1 MSSLP
6 KWFLPVVV
14 VVLLLLGLG
23 SVTVAFAYG
32 ITHHQWDGTAT
43 RRFARMTGFP
53 AARLAS
59 KKIPYTDYLEL
70 MDAQKILLAT
80 EAAKQQGLNAVPDID
95 RRKGAL
101 ETLLKNNAIEDIAER
116 EKIVITPLD
125 VDRFFDQLTGLAST
139 STTTTVQSVDEY
151 LRDNFGWTQTEYKKY
166 VVRPGMLR
174 EIIDQKRTQNKD
186 TNAIDAEVDQRV
198 LQPDVKRYLQL

>member
-1 MSSLP
+1 MSFLP

-14 VVLLLLGLG
+14 TVLVLLGVG
-23 SVTVAFAYG
+23 AVTVAFAFG
-32 ITHHQWDGTAT
+32 ITRHQWDGPAT
-43 RRFARMTGFP
+43 RQFARITGFP

-59 KKIPYTDYLEL
+59 TKIPYTDYLQL

-80 EAAKQQGLNAVPDID
+80 EVAKQQGLNAVPEAD
-95 RRKGAL
+95 RRKGAV
-101 ETLLKNNAIEDIAER
+101 ETLLKNQAVEVIAEQ
-116 EKIVITPLD
+116 EKVVVTPLD

-174 EIIDQKRTQNKD
+174 EIIDQKRKQNNS
-186 TNAIDAEVDQRV
+186 TNAIDTEIGQRV
-198 LQPDVKRYLQL
+198 LQSDVKRYLQL

>member
-1 MSSLP
+1 MSFLP

-14 VVLLLLGLG
+14 AVLVLLGVG
-23 SVTVAFAYG
+23 AVTVAFAFG
-32 ITHHQWDGTAT
+32 ITRHQWDGPAT
-43 RRFARMTGFP
+43 RRFASVTGFP

-59 KKIPYTDYLEL
+59 TKIPYTDYLQL

-80 EAAKQQGLNAVPDID
+80 EAAKQQGLNAVPEID
-95 RRKGAL
+95 RRKGAV
-101 ETLLKNNAIEDIAER
+101 ETLLKNQAVEVIAEQ

-125 VDRFFDQLTGLAST
+125 IDRFFDQLTGLAST

-174 EIIDQKRTQNKD
+174 EIIEQKRTQNGNTK
-186 TNAIDAEVDQRV
+186 AMDAEINERV
-198 LQPDVKRYLQL
+198 QQSDVKRYLQL